1 VRLPSPARYGF
12 WLALAR
18 VATGVIWLGHGVPKF
33 KHSEQFMPPAGVIV
47 QYVAQAI
54 AVTNGPYHDFLVGF
68 VQPNVGLVAELVRLC
83 EVLVGCSLVFG
94 LFTRLGAVG
103 GVFLTLNYIAAHG
116 MDKFGSW
123 TGLDGTTLVLTALF
137 LVLPAGRVLGVD
149 ALLARRSR
157 ATVAA
162 ASASAAPAAP
172 ATPTSPAARVEF
184 VEEPPLSGPTA
195 PKS

>member
-1 VRLPSPARYGF
+1 MKLPSPARYGF

-18 VATGVIWLGHGVPKF
+18 VATGIIWLGHGVPKF

-47 QYVAQAI
+47 QYVTQAI
-54 AVTNGPYHDFLVGF
+54 AVTNGPYHNFLAGF
-68 VQPNVGLVAELVRLC
+68 VQPNIGLVAELVRLC

-94 LFTRLGAVG
+94 LFTRVGALG
-103 GVFLTLNYIAAHG
+103 GVFLTLNYIASHG

-157 ATVAA
+157 ATVPATPP
-162 ASASAAPAAP
+162 AAPAA
-172 ATPTSPAARVEF
+172 ATAPTSPAARVEF
-184 VEEPPLSGPTA
+184 VEEPPLSGPPA